1 MMQMY
6 SELEY
11 NTFAMSSLKD
21 ATMNLNSNIIWFASL
36 KYKETENYF
45 CKTVFLD
52 QRAVGQVT
60 FHKRVMLY
68 YFGRG
73 VGREGCI
80 VETTPV
86 KK

>member
-1 MMQMY
+1 MY

-11 NTFAMSSLKD
+11 NTFAMCSLKD

-36 KYKETENYF
+36 IYKETENYC

-60 FHKRVMLY
+60 FHERVMLY

-73 VGREGCI
+73 IGGRGVLCGNDSS
-80 VETTPV
+80 
-86 KK
+86 